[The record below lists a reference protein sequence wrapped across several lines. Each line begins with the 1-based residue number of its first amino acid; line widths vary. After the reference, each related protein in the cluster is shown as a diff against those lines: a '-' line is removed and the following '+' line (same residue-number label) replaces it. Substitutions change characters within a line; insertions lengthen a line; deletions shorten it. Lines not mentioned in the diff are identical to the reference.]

1 MNSFAEFCA
10 KFCNQVPMTIQD
22 VPLESSEL
30 DTDISKRMHTLI
42 SNVRL
47 QKNRFHQVP
56 MHFITNRL
64 ADLDEV
70 RKCLDSY
77 HDGDVPDEILESLS
91 MELYEY
97 PFNNL
102 RVEYQ
107 NIIETLAVY
116 IVVSHV
122 RDSINK

>member
-30 DTDISKRMHTLI
+30 DTDILRRIHTLVG
-42 SNVRL
+42 NVRL
-47 QKNRFHQVP
+47 QRNRFHQVP
-56 MHFITNRL
+56 MNFITNRL
-64 ADLDEV
+64 TDLDEV

-97 PFNNL
+97 PFNKL

>member
-1 MNSFAEFCA
+1 MSFAEFCS
-10 KFCNQVPMTIQD
+10 KFCDQVQLTIPD
-22 VPLESSEL
+22 VPTESSEL
-30 DTDISKRMHTLI
+30 ELDILKRMHALI
-42 SNVRL
+42 GNVQL
-47 QKNRFHQVP
+47 QKNRFNQVP

-64 ADLDEV
+64 SDLDEV

-77 HDGDVPDEILESLS
+77 HNGDVPDELLESLS
-91 MELYEY
+91 MGLYEY
-97 PFNNL
+97 PFNSI

>member
-1 MNSFAEFCA
+1 MSFAEFCS
-10 KFCNQVPMTIQD
+10 KFCNQVQLTI
-22 VPLESSEL
+22 PLAHPESPKLEL
-30 DTDISKRMHTLI
+30 DILKRMHALI
-42 SNVRL
+42 GNVQL
-47 QKNRFHQVP
+47 QKNRFNQVP

-77 HDGDVPDEILESLS
+77 HDGDVPDALLESLS
-91 MELYEY
+91 MGLYEY
-97 PFNNL
+97 PFNDI

>member
-1 MNSFAEFCA
+1 MSFAEFCA
-10 KFCNQVPMTIQD
+10 KFCDQVQLTISD
-22 VPLESSEL
+22 VPTESSEL
-30 DTDISKRMHTLI
+30 ELDILKRMHALI
-42 SNVRL
+42 GNVQL
-47 QKNRFHQVP
+47 QKNRFNQVP

-77 HDGDVPDEILESLS
+77 HDGDVPDALLESLS
-91 MELYEY
+91 MGLYEY
-97 PFNNL
+97 PFNDI

>member
-1 MNSFAEFCA
+1 MSFAEFCT
-10 KFCNQVPMTIQD
+10 KFCNQVQLTIPD
-22 VPLESSEL
+22 VPTESSEL
-30 DTDISKRMHTLI
+30 ELDILKRMHALI
-42 SNVRL
+42 GNVQL

-77 HDGDVPDEILESLS
+77 HDGDVPDELLESLS
-91 MELYEY
+91 MGLYEY
-97 PFNNL
+97 PFNNI

>member
-1 MNSFAEFCA
+1 MSFAEFCA
-10 KFCNQVPMTIQD
+10 KFCNQVQLTIPD
-22 VPLESSEL
+22 VPTESPELEL
-30 DTDISKRMHTLI
+30 DILKRMHALI
-42 SNVRL
+42 GNVQL
-47 QKNRFHQVP
+47 QKNRFNQVP

-64 ADLDEV
+64 SDLDEV

-77 HDGDVPDEILESLS
+77 HDGDVPDELLESLS
-91 MELYEY
+91 MGLYEH
-97 PFNNL
+97 PFNDL